1 MCLTLMVLL
10 LLTGC
15 ALLPTTISDL
25 ATGMDDTVTISRAEY
40 ERLQRYAEL
49 DEIWQIVEQYYYQEP
64 DTQAMLDGAEMG
76 LLYGLGDPYTYYYTP
91 DQYAQLWADD
101 EGEYAG
107 IGIQIMGNYATGL
120 CTISRVF
127 LDSPALDAGLR
138 KGDVLT
144 RVEDIDVV
152 TTTLQDAV
160 NIMRGEPGTPVNV
173 QVQRGDQLLDFV
185 VDRAVVHVNWV
196 NSCMLDGDVGY
207 ISLYEFSGDCSPSFA
222 VHLDNLMS
230 QGAKALVI
238 DLRDNPGGWVDDA
251 QKVADMFLE
260 EGNVASLVYRDGTT
274 ELYTTTTDGKENPI
288 PLVVLVNEYSASAS
302 EILAGALQ
310 DRGRATIV
318 GTQTFGKG
326 VVQYV
331 LPVGTRGAGMQLTVA
346 QYYTPSGNEVHKVG
360 ITPDIEATLPEGDT
374 TMYDIGDLDDA
385 QLKKAYEVA
394 LDLIEPKKSLFIC
407 FKTVYT
413 KANHPAKPSGLACGG
428 GGWACVCS
436 RLRAREPRFLR
447 PR

>member
-1 MCLTLMVLL
+1 MKTPSSKRFKLMCLTLMVSL

-25 ATGMDDTVTISRAEY
+25 VTGADDTVTISRAEY
-40 ERLQRYAEL
+40 DRLQRYAEL

-107 IGIQIMGNYATGL
+107 IGIQIMGDYTTGL

-160 NIMRGEPGTPVNV
+160 NIMRGEPGTSVNV
-173 QVQRGDQLLDFV
+173 QVQRGDQLMDFV
-185 VDRAVVHVNWV
+185 VQRAVVHVNWV
-196 NSCMLDGDVGY
+196 NSCMLEGDVGY

-346 QYYTPSGNEVHKVG
+346 QYYTPNGNEVHKVG

-374 TMYDIGDLDDA
+374 TMYDIGDLNDA
-385 QLKKAYEVA
+385 QLRKAYEVA
-394 LDLIEPKKSLFIC
+394 LEMIEP
-407 FKTVYT
+407 
-413 KANHPAKPSGLACGG
+413 
-428 GGWACVCS
+428 
-436 RLRAREPRFLR
+436 
-447 PR
+447 

>member
-1 MCLTLMVLL
+1 MCLALMVSLM
-10 LLTGC
+10 LTGC
-15 ALLPTTISDL
+15 ALLPTTVSDAVL
-25 ATGMDDTVTISRAEY
+25 GTDDTVTISRSEY

-49 DEIWQIVEQYYYQEP
+49 DEIWQIVETYYYQEP
-64 DTQAMLDGAEMG
+64 DEESMLDGAEMG

-91 DQYAQLWADD
+91 EQYAQLWADD

-107 IGIQIMGNYATGL
+107 IGIQIMGDYITGL

-138 KGDVLT
+138 KGDILT
-144 RVEDIDVV
+144 RVEDVDVV
-152 TTTLQDAV
+152 ATTLQDAV

-196 NSCMLDGDVGY
+196 NSCMLEGNVGY

-222 VHLDNLMS
+222 VHLDNLMNE
-230 QGAKALVI
+230 GARSLII

-251 QKVADMFLE
+251 QKVADMFLA

-331 LPVGTRGAGMQLTVA
+331 LPVGTRGAGMQITVA
-346 QYYTPSGNEVHKVG
+346 QYYTPNGNEVHKVG

-374 TMYDIGDLDDA
+374 NMYDIGDLSDA
-385 QLKKAYEVA
+385 QLKKAHEIA
-394 LDLIEPKKSLFIC
+394 LSL
-407 FKTVYT
+407 T
-413 KANHPAKPSGLACGG
+413 GD
-428 GGWACVCS
+428 
-436 RLRAREPRFLR
+436 
-447 PR
+447 

>member
-1 MCLTLMVLL
+1 MKTPSNKRFKLMCLALMVSL

-25 ATGMDDTVTISRAEY
+25 VTGADDTVTITRAEY

-64 DTQAMLDGAEMG
+64 DTEAMLDGAEMG

-107 IGIQIMGNYATGL
+107 IGIQIMGDYTTGL

-185 VDRAVVHVNWV
+185 VQRAVVHVNWV

-222 VHLDNLMS
+222 VHLDNLMN

-346 QYYTPSGNEVHKVG
+346 QYYTPNGNEVHKVG

-385 QLKKAYEVA
+385 QLKAAYEIA
-394 LDLIEPKKSLFIC
+394 LDMIEP
-407 FKTVYT
+407 
-413 KANHPAKPSGLACGG
+413 
-428 GGWACVCS
+428 
-436 RLRAREPRFLR
+436 
-447 PR
+447 

>member
-91 DQYAQLWADD
+91 EQYAQLWADD

-144 RVEDIDVV
+144 RVEDIDVG

-346 QYYTPSGNEVHKVG
+346 QYYTPNGNEVHKVG

-394 LDLIEPKKSLFIC
+394 LDLIEP
-407 FKTVYT
+407 
-413 KANHPAKPSGLACGG
+413 
-428 GGWACVCS
+428 
-436 RLRAREPRFLR
+436 
-447 PR
+447 

>member
-1 MCLTLMVLL
+1 MKTPSSKRFKLMCLTLMVSL

-40 ERLQRYAEL
+40 DRLQRYAEL

-107 IGIQIMGNYATGL
+107 IGIQIMGDYTTGL

-160 NIMRGEPGTPVNV
+160 NIMRGEPGTSVNV
-173 QVQRGDQLLDFV
+173 QVQRGDQLMDFV
-185 VDRAVVHVNWV
+185 VQRAVVHVNWV
-196 NSCMLDGDVGY
+196 NSCMLEGDVGY

-346 QYYTPSGNEVHKVG
+346 QYYTPNGNEVHKVG

-385 QLKKAYEVA
+385 QLKAAYEVA
-394 LDLIEPKKSLFIC
+394 LEMIEP
-407 FKTVYT
+407 
-413 KANHPAKPSGLACGG
+413 
-428 GGWACVCS
+428 
-436 RLRAREPRFLR
+436 
-447 PR
+447 

>member
-1 MCLTLMVLL
+1 MKTHSNKRFKLMCLALMVSL

-25 ATGMDDTVTISRAEY
+25 VTGADDTVTITRAEY

-64 DTQAMLDGAEMG
+64 DTEAMLDGAEMG

-107 IGIQIMGNYATGL
+107 IGIQIMGDYTTGL

-185 VDRAVVHVNWV
+185 VQRAVVHVNWV

-222 VHLDNLMS
+222 VHLDNLMN

-346 QYYTPSGNEVHKVG
+346 QYYTPNGNEVHKVG

-385 QLKKAYEVA
+385 QLKAAYEVA
-394 LDLIEPKKSLFIC
+394 LDMIEP
-407 FKTVYT
+407 
-413 KANHPAKPSGLACGG
+413 
-428 GGWACVCS
+428 
-436 RLRAREPRFLR
+436 
-447 PR
+447 

>member
-1 MCLTLMVLL
+1 MKTPSNKRFKLMCLALMVSL

-25 ATGMDDTVTISRAEY
+25 VTGADDTVTITRAEY

-64 DTQAMLDGAEMG
+64 DTEAMLDGAEMG

-107 IGIQIMGNYATGL
+107 IGIQIMGDYTTGL

-185 VDRAVVHVNWV
+185 VQRAVVHVNWV
-196 NSCMLDGDVGY
+196 NSCMLDVDVGY

-222 VHLDNLMS
+222 VHLDNLMN

-346 QYYTPSGNEVHKVG
+346 QYYTPNGNEVHKVG

-385 QLKKAYEVA
+385 QLKAAYEVA
-394 LDLIEPKKSLFIC
+394 LDMIEP
-407 FKTVYT
+407 
-413 KANHPAKPSGLACGG
+413 
-428 GGWACVCS
+428 
-436 RLRAREPRFLR
+436 
-447 PR
+447 

>member
-1 MCLTLMVLL
+1 MKTLSKKRFKLMCLTLMVLL

-91 DQYAQLWADD
+91 EQYAQLWADD

-107 IGIQIMGNYATGL
+107 IGIQIMGDYATGL

-138 KGDVLT
+138 KGDILT

-346 QYYTPSGNEVHKVG
+346 QYYTPNGNEVHKVG

-394 LDLIEPKKSLFIC
+394 LDLIEP
-407 FKTVYT
+407 
-413 KANHPAKPSGLACGG
+413 
-428 GGWACVCS
+428 
-436 RLRAREPRFLR
+436 
-447 PR
+447 

>member
-25 ATGMDDTVTISRAEY
+25 AAGMDDTVTISRAEY

-107 IGIQIMGNYATGL
+107 IGIQIMGDYATGL

-310 DRGRATIV
+310 DRSRATIV

-346 QYYTPSGNEVHKVG
+346 QYYTPNGNEVHKVG

-394 LDLIEPKKSLFIC
+394 LDLIEP
-407 FKTVYT
+407 
-413 KANHPAKPSGLACGG
+413 
-428 GGWACVCS
+428 
-436 RLRAREPRFLR
+436 
-447 PR
+447 

>member
-1 MCLTLMVLL
+1 MKTPSNKRFKLMCLALMVSL

-25 ATGMDDTVTISRAEY
+25 VTGADDTVTITRAEY

-64 DTQAMLDGAEMG
+64 DTEAMLDGAEMG

-107 IGIQIMGNYATGL
+107 IGIQIMGDYTTGL

-173 QVQRGDQLLDFV
+173 QVQRGDQLMDFV
-185 VDRAVVHVNWV
+185 VQRAVVHVNWV

-222 VHLDNLMS
+222 VHLDNLMN

-346 QYYTPSGNEVHKVG
+346 QYYTPNGNEVHKVG

-385 QLKKAYEVA
+385 QLKAAYEIA
-394 LDLIEPKKSLFIC
+394 LDMIEP
-407 FKTVYT
+407 
-413 KANHPAKPSGLACGG
+413 
-428 GGWACVCS
+428 
-436 RLRAREPRFLR
+436 
-447 PR
+447 

>member
-1 MCLTLMVLL
+1 MKTPSNKRFKLMCLALMVSL

-25 ATGMDDTVTISRAEY
+25 VTGADDTVTITRAEY

-64 DTQAMLDGAEMG
+64 DTEAMLDGAEMG

-107 IGIQIMGNYATGL
+107 IGIQIMGDYTTGL

-185 VDRAVVHVNWV
+185 VQRAVVHVNWV

-222 VHLDNLMS
+222 VHLDNLMN

-310 DRGRATIV
+310 DRDRATIV

-346 QYYTPSGNEVHKVG
+346 QYYTPNGNEVHKVG

-385 QLKKAYEVA
+385 QLKAAYEVA
-394 LDLIEPKKSLFIC
+394 LEMIEP
-407 FKTVYT
+407 
-413 KANHPAKPSGLACGG
+413 
-428 GGWACVCS
+428 
-436 RLRAREPRFLR
+436 
-447 PR
+447 

>member
-1 MCLTLMVLL
+1 MKTPSNKRFKLMCLALMVSL

-25 ATGMDDTVTISRAEY
+25 VTGADDTVTISRAEY
-40 ERLQRYAEL
+40 DRLQRYAEL

-64 DTQAMLDGAEMG
+64 DTEAMLDGAEMG

-107 IGIQIMGNYATGL
+107 IGIQIMGDYTTGL

-185 VDRAVVHVNWV
+185 VQRAVVHVNWV

-222 VHLDNLMS
+222 VHLDNLMN

-346 QYYTPSGNEVHKVG
+346 QYYTPNGNEVHKVG

-385 QLKKAYEVA
+385 QLKAAYEVA
-394 LDLIEPKKSLFIC
+394 LDMIEP
-407 FKTVYT
+407 
-413 KANHPAKPSGLACGG
+413 
-428 GGWACVCS
+428 
-436 RLRAREPRFLR
+436 
-447 PR
+447 

>member
-1 MCLTLMVLL
+1 MKTLSKKRFKLMCLTLMVLL

-107 IGIQIMGNYATGL
+107 IGIQIMGDYATGL

-346 QYYTPSGNEVHKVG
+346 QYYTPNGNEVHKVG

-374 TMYDIGDLDDA
+374 TMYDIGDLNDA

-394 LDLIEPKKSLFIC
+394 LDLIEP
-407 FKTVYT
+407 
-413 KANHPAKPSGLACGG
+413 
-428 GGWACVCS
+428 
-436 RLRAREPRFLR
+436 
-447 PR
+447 

>member
-1 MCLTLMVLL
+1 MKTHSKKRFKIMCLTLMVLL

-107 IGIQIMGNYATGL
+107 IGIQIMGDYATGL

-127 LDSPALDAGLR
+127 LDSPALDVGLR

-196 NSCMLDGDVGY
+196 NSCMLDGDVCY
-207 ISLYEFSGDCSPSFA
+207 ISLYEFSGVCSPSFA
-222 VHLDNLMS
+222 VLLDNLMS

-346 QYYTPSGNEVHKVG
+346 QYYTPNGNEVHKVG
-360 ITPDIEATLPEGDT
+360 ITPDIEASLPEGDT

-394 LDLIEPKKSLFIC
+394 LDLIEP
-407 FKTVYT
+407 
-413 KANHPAKPSGLACGG
+413 
-428 GGWACVCS
+428 
-436 RLRAREPRFLR
+436 
-447 PR
+447 

>member
-1 MCLTLMVLL
+1 MPDADGFAAAH
-10 LLTGC
+10 GC

-91 DQYAQLWADD
+91 DQYAQLWADN

-346 QYYTPSGNEVHKVG
+346 QYYTPNGNEVHKVG

-394 LDLIEPKKSLFIC
+394 LDLIEP
-407 FKTVYT
+407 
-413 KANHPAKPSGLACGG
+413 
-428 GGWACVCS
+428 
-436 RLRAREPRFLR
+436 
-447 PR
+447 

>member
-1 MCLTLMVLL
+1 MKTPSNKRFKLMCLALMVSL

-25 ATGMDDTVTISRAEY
+25 VTGADDTVTISRAEY
-40 ERLQRYAEL
+40 DRLQRYAEL
-49 DEIWQIVEQYYYQEP
+49 DEIWQIVEQYYYQDP
-64 DTQAMLDGAEMG
+64 DTEAMLDGAEMG

-107 IGIQIMGNYATGL
+107 IGIQIMGDYTTGL

-185 VDRAVVHVNWV
+185 VQRAVVHVNWV

-222 VHLDNLMS
+222 VHLDNLMN

-274 ELYTTTTDGKENPI
+274 ELYTTGQRDPGRRP
-288 PLVVLVNEYSASAS
+288 
-302 EILAGALQ
+302 AGPGPRHH
-310 DRGRATIV
+310 RGYADLRQ
-318 GTQTFGKG
+318 G
-326 VVQYV
+326 
-331 LPVGTRGAGMQLTVA
+331 RGAVRAARG
-346 QYYTPSGNEVHKVG
+346 
-360 ITPDIEATLPEGDT
+360 
-374 TMYDIGDLDDA
+374 
-385 QLKKAYEVA
+385 
-394 LDLIEPKKSLFIC
+394 
-407 FKTVYT
+407 
-413 KANHPAKPSGLACGG
+413 HPRRGHAADRSAVLYPQRQRGPQGG
-428 GGWACVCS
+428 HH
-436 RLRAREPRFLR
+436 ARY
-447 PR
+447 

>member
-1 MCLTLMVLL
+1 MKTLSKKRFKLMCLTLMVLL

-138 KGDVLT
+138 KGDILT

-230 QGAKALVI
+230 QGAMALVI

-346 QYYTPSGNEVHKVG
+346 QYYTPNGNEVHKVG

-394 LDLIEPKKSLFIC
+394 LDLIEP
-407 FKTVYT
+407 
-413 KANHPAKPSGLACGG
+413 
-428 GGWACVCS
+428 
-436 RLRAREPRFLR
+436 
-447 PR
+447 

>member
-1 MCLTLMVLL
+1 MKTPSNKRFKLMCLALMVSL

-25 ATGMDDTVTISRAEY
+25 VTGADDTVTITRAEY
-40 ERLQRYAEL
+40 DRLQRYAEL

-64 DTQAMLDGAEMG
+64 DTEAMLDGAEMG

-107 IGIQIMGNYATGL
+107 IGIQIMGDYTTGL

-173 QVQRGDQLLDFV
+173 QVQREDQLLDFV
-185 VDRAVVHVNWV
+185 VQRAVVHVNWV

-222 VHLDNLMS
+222 VHLDNLMN

-346 QYYTPSGNEVHKVG
+346 QYYTPNGNEVHKVG

-385 QLKKAYEVA
+385 QLKAAYEVA
-394 LDLIEPKKSLFIC
+394 LDMIEP
-407 FKTVYT
+407 
-413 KANHPAKPSGLACGG
+413 
-428 GGWACVCS
+428 
-436 RLRAREPRFLR
+436 
-447 PR
+447 

>member
-1 MCLTLMVLL
+1 MKTLSKKRFKLMCLTLMVLL

-185 VDRAVVHVNWV
+185 VERAVVHVNWV

-346 QYYTPSGNEVHKVG
+346 QYYTPNGNEVHKVG

-394 LDLIEPKKSLFIC
+394 LDLIEP
-407 FKTVYT
+407 
-413 KANHPAKPSGLACGG
+413 
-428 GGWACVCS
+428 
-436 RLRAREPRFLR
+436 
-447 PR
+447 

>member
-1 MCLTLMVLL
+1 MKTLSKKRFKLMCLTLMVLL

-107 IGIQIMGNYATGL
+107 IGIQIMGDYATGL

-310 DRGRATIV
+310 DRSRATIV

-346 QYYTPSGNEVHKVG
+346 QYYTPNGNEVHKVG

-394 LDLIEPKKSLFIC
+394 LDLIEP
-407 FKTVYT
+407 
-413 KANHPAKPSGLACGG
+413 
-428 GGWACVCS
+428 
-436 RLRAREPRFLR
+436 
-447 PR
+447 

>member
-107 IGIQIMGNYATGL
+107 IGIQIMGDYATGL

-138 KGDVLT
+138 KGDILT

-160 NIMRGEPGTPVNV
+160 NIMRGEPGIPVNV

-346 QYYTPSGNEVHKVG
+346 QYYTPNGNEVHKVG

-394 LDLIEPKKSLFIC
+394 LDLIEP
-407 FKTVYT
+407 
-413 KANHPAKPSGLACGG
+413 
-428 GGWACVCS
+428 
-436 RLRAREPRFLR
+436 
-447 PR
+447 

>member
-1 MCLTLMVLL
+1 MKTPSNKRFKLMCLALMVSL

-25 ATGMDDTVTISRAEY
+25 VTGADDTVTISRAEY

-49 DEIWQIVEQYYYQEP
+49 DEIWQIVEQYYYQDP
-64 DTQAMLDGAEMG
+64 DTEAMLDGAEMG

-107 IGIQIMGNYATGL
+107 IGIQIMGDYTTGL

-185 VDRAVVHVNWV
+185 VQRAVVHVNWV

-222 VHLDNLMS
+222 VHLDNLMN

-346 QYYTPSGNEVHKVG
+346 QYYTPNGNEVHKVG
-360 ITPDIEATLPEGDT
+360 ITPDIEATLPEDDT

-385 QLKKAYEVA
+385 QLKAAYEVA
-394 LDLIEPKKSLFIC
+394 LDMIEP
-407 FKTVYT
+407 
-413 KANHPAKPSGLACGG
+413 
-428 GGWACVCS
+428 
-436 RLRAREPRFLR
+436 
-447 PR
+447 

>member
-274 ELYTTTTDGKENPI
+274 ELYTTTTNGKENPI

-346 QYYTPSGNEVHKVG
+346 QYYTPNGNEVHKVG

-394 LDLIEPKKSLFIC
+394 LDLIEP
-407 FKTVYT
+407 
-413 KANHPAKPSGLACGG
+413 
-428 GGWACVCS
+428 
-436 RLRAREPRFLR
+436 
-447 PR
+447 

>member
-1 MCLTLMVLL
+1 
-10 LLTGC
+10 
-15 ALLPTTISDL
+15 
-25 ATGMDDTVTISRAEY
+25 MDWAI
-40 ERLQRYAEL
+40 
-49 DEIWQIVEQYYYQEP
+49 P
-64 DTQAMLDGAEMG
+64 D
-76 LLYGLGDPYTYYYTP
+76 TYYYTP

-107 IGIQIMGNYATGL
+107 IGIQIMGDYATGL

-160 NIMRGEPGTPVNV
+160 NIMRGEPGTPVERAGAARRPAAGL
-173 QVQRGDQLLDFV
+173 RGRPCRGACQLGQQLHAGWGRGLHF
-185 VDRAVVHVNWV
+185 AFHQ
-196 NSCMLDGDVGY
+196 
-207 ISLYEFSGDCSPSFA
+207 FSGDCSPSFA

-260 EGNVASLVYRDGTT
+260 EGNVASLVYRDGTGVASST
-274 ELYTTTTDGKENPI
+274 PPPPTARKI
-288 PLVVLVNEYSASAS
+288 PFPWWCWSTNTPPPPARFWPAPCRT
-302 EILAGALQ
+302 AA
-310 DRGRATIV
+310 RATIV
-318 GTQTFGKG
+318 GTQASFGKG

-346 QYYTPSGNEVHKVG
+346 QYYTPNGNEVHKVG

-394 LDLIEPKKSLFIC
+394 LDLIEP
-407 FKTVYT
+407 
-413 KANHPAKPSGLACGG
+413 
-428 GGWACVCS
+428 
-436 RLRAREPRFLR
+436 
-447 PR
+447 

>member
-1 MCLTLMVLL
+1 MKTPSNKRFKLMCLALMVSL

-25 ATGMDDTVTISRAEY
+25 VTGADDTVTITRAEY

-64 DTQAMLDGAEMG
+64 DTEAMLDGAEMG

-107 IGIQIMGNYATGL
+107 IGIQIMGDYTTGL

-185 VDRAVVHVNWV
+185 VQRAVVHVNWV

-222 VHLDNLMS
+222 VHLDNLMN
-230 QGAKALVI
+230 QDAKALVI

-346 QYYTPSGNEVHKVG
+346 QYYTPNGNEVHKVG

-385 QLKKAYEVA
+385 QLKAAYEVA
-394 LDLIEPKKSLFIC
+394 LDMIEP
-407 FKTVYT
+407 
-413 KANHPAKPSGLACGG
+413 
-428 GGWACVCS
+428 
-436 RLRAREPRFLR
+436 
-447 PR
+447 

>member
-107 IGIQIMGNYATGL
+107 IGIQIMGDYATGL

-274 ELYTTTTDGKENPI
+274 ELYTTITDGKENPI

-346 QYYTPSGNEVHKVG
+346 QYYTPNGNEVHKVG

-394 LDLIEPKKSLFIC
+394 LDLIEP
-407 FKTVYT
+407 
-413 KANHPAKPSGLACGG
+413 
-428 GGWACVCS
+428 
-436 RLRAREPRFLR
+436 
-447 PR
+447 

>member
-1 MCLTLMVLL
+1 MKTPSNKRFKLMCLALMISL

-25 ATGMDDTVTISRAEY
+25 VTGADDTVTISRAEY

-64 DTQAMLDGAEMG
+64 DTEAMLDGAEMG

-107 IGIQIMGNYATGL
+107 IGIQIMGDYTTGL

-185 VDRAVVHVNWV
+185 VQRAVVHVNWV

-222 VHLDNLMS
+222 VHLDNLMN

-346 QYYTPSGNEVHKVG
+346 QYYTPNGNEVHKVG

-385 QLKKAYEVA
+385 QLKAAYEVA
-394 LDLIEPKKSLFIC
+394 LDMIEP
-407 FKTVYT
+407 
-413 KANHPAKPSGLACGG
+413 
-428 GGWACVCS
+428 
-436 RLRAREPRFLR
+436 
-447 PR
+447 

>member
-25 ATGMDDTVTISRAEY
+25 AAGMDDTVTISRAEY

-107 IGIQIMGNYATGL
+107 IGIQIMGDYATGL

-196 NSCMLDGDVGY
+196 NSCLLDGDVGY

-310 DRGRATIV
+310 DRSRATIV

-346 QYYTPSGNEVHKVG
+346 QYYTPNGNEVHKVG

-394 LDLIEPKKSLFIC
+394 LDLIEP
-407 FKTVYT
+407 
-413 KANHPAKPSGLACGG
+413 
-428 GGWACVCS
+428 
-436 RLRAREPRFLR
+436 
-447 PR
+447 

>member
-1 MCLTLMVLL
+1 MKTPSSKRFKLMCLTLMVSL

-25 ATGMDDTVTISRAEY
+25 VTGADDTVTISRAEY
-40 ERLQRYAEL
+40 DRLQRYAEL

-107 IGIQIMGNYATGL
+107 IGIQIMGDYTTGL

-160 NIMRGEPGTPVNV
+160 NIMRGEPGTSVNV
-173 QVQRGDQLLDFV
+173 QVQRGDQLMDFV
-185 VDRAVVHVNWV
+185 VQRAVVHVNWV
-196 NSCMLDGDVGY
+196 NSCMLEGDVGY

-222 VHLDNLMS
+222 VHLDNLMN

-346 QYYTPSGNEVHKVG
+346 QYYTPNGNEVHKVG

-385 QLKKAYEVA
+385 QLKAAYEVA
-394 LDLIEPKKSLFIC
+394 LEMIEP
-407 FKTVYT
+407 
-413 KANHPAKPSGLACGG
+413 
-428 GGWACVCS
+428 
-436 RLRAREPRFLR
+436 
-447 PR
+447 

>member
-302 EILAGALQ
+302 EILTGALQ

-394 LDLIEPKKSLFIC
+394 LDLIEP
-407 FKTVYT
+407 
-413 KANHPAKPSGLACGG
+413 
-428 GGWACVCS
+428 
-436 RLRAREPRFLR
+436 
-447 PR
+447 

>member
-1 MCLTLMVLL
+1 MKTLSKKRFKLMCLTLMVLL

-138 KGDVLT
+138 KGDILT

-251 QKVADMFLE
+251 KKVADMFLE

-346 QYYTPSGNEVHKVG
+346 QYYTPNGNEVHKVG

-394 LDLIEPKKSLFIC
+394 LDLIEP
-407 FKTVYT
+407 
-413 KANHPAKPSGLACGG
+413 
-428 GGWACVCS
+428 
-436 RLRAREPRFLR
+436 
-447 PR
+447 